1 MPELPEV
8 HTTSK
13 ILNELVR
20 GKKITGVWTDYFSP
34 HYNGKENIKN
44 KDYFSQF
51 KKEILEKKII
61 KVYRRAKN
69 VLIELDGYSTILIHM
84 KMTGHLLY
92 GEYVF
97 NSKEK
102 IWTATQEG
110 PLQDSFNRFIHLVF
124 SLDDGSHIAFSDM
137 RKFATVH
144 LIRNREELFKK
155 FETIGPEPLDKNF
168 DWKTLKACLS
178 KKPKQKI
185 KTALMDQHLVV
196 GIGNIYSD
204 EILWES
210 KIHPERIIQNIKEIE
225 FKTLTTHTKNLLEK
239 GISFGGDSMSDYR
252 NPYGL
257 PGEFQLHHNAYRRT
271 KQKCNRKNCKGVI
284 ERKVITGRSAHFCPV
299 CQK

>member
-20 GKKITGVWTDYFSP
+20 GKKIADVWTDYFSSK
-34 HYNGKENIKN
+34 YEGKENIKN
-44 KDYFSQF
+44 KKYFPKF
-51 KKEILEKKII
+51 KKEVVGKKIR

-69 VLIELDGYSTILIHM
+69 VLIELEGYSTILIHM

-92 GEYVF
+92 GEYIF
-97 NSKEK
+97 DSKKKEWLAK
-102 IWTATQEG
+102 EEG
-110 PLQDSFNRFIHLVF
+110 PLQDPFNRFIHLVISF
-124 SLDDGSHIAFSDM
+124 EDGTHIAFSDM
-137 RKFATVH
+137 RKFATVQ
-144 LIRNREELFKK
+144 IIKTKEELQNK

-168 DWKTLKACLS
+168 EWRTLKECLTR
-178 KKPKQKI
+178 KPKQKI
-185 KTALMDQHLVV
+185 KTALMDQSLVV

-210 KIHPERIIQNIKEIE
+210 KIHPERIIKNITDSE
-225 FKTLTTHTKNLLEK
+225 FRNMIIHTKSLLEK

-271 KQKCNRKNCKGVI
+271 KQSCNRKNCNGII
-284 ERKVITGRSAHFCPV
+284 ERKVIAGRSAHFCSI